1 MNNLNIEYQEVAK
14 LTPYARNSRTHSD
27 EQVSQIAASIKEFG
41 WTNPILIDEK
51 DGIIAGHGRLMA
63 AQRLNEANVP
73 TIRLSGLTEA
83 QKKAYVIAD
92 NKLALNA
99 GWDEEMLAVE
109 VEELLGEGYDL
120 SLTGFSE
127 KELNDILSANG
138 TDYEGLTD
146 EDEVP
151 QPPEEPNAKLGDI
164 YQLGEH
170 RLMCGDSINE
180 KNLKNLLSNKKAD
193 LVFTDP
199 PYNADYKSQGKNVLL
214 RKGIKNDNMSNDD
227 FQIFAENIFKAI
239 KENTYKGSSMY
250 ICCNWKDSYPRF
262 YFIAEKNNINVSN
275 CIVWNKESAGMGW
288 NDYRYQFEF
297 ILYGFEKTKKHN
309 FYGDRKN
316 TDMWSLKRDNRN
328 TYEHPTQ
335 KPVELI
341 ERAIINSSLQEQTV
355 LDLFLGS
362 GSTLIACEKTKRKC
376 YGIELDPTYVDVII
390 QRWENFTGKKAK
402 KIC

>member
-1 MNNLNIEYQEVAK
+1 MKIK
-14 LTPYARNSRTHSD
+14 
-27 EQVSQIAASIKEFG
+27 QIG
-41 WTNPILIDEK
+41 IDELIPYHNNPRK
-51 DGIIAGHGRLMA
+51 NQAVNKVASSINEYGFQQPIVVDKNMIVIVGHTRLLGAKKLGLKQVPVYIADLSDSKAKAYRIA
-63 AQRLNEANVP
+63 DNRLNEDSIWDFDLLDLEVK
-73 TIRLSGLTEA
+73 GLLE
-83 QKKAYVIAD
+83 D
-92 NKLALNA
+92 NYNI
-99 GWDEEMLAVE
+99 D
-109 VEELLGEGYDL
+109 LLGFDSVELDKFL
-120 SLTGFSE
+120 KNDE
-127 KELNDILSANG
+127 K
-138 TDYEGLTD
+138 YLTD

-151 QPPEEPNAKLGDI
+151 EPPKEPKAKLGDI
-164 YQLGEH
+164 YKLGEH
-170 RLMCGDSINE
+170 KLICGDSVIE
-180 KNLKNLLSNKKAD
+180 ENLKNLLENKKAD

-199 PYNADYKSQGKNVLL
+199 PYNADYKSRGKNELL

-297 ILYGFEKTKKHN
+297 ILYGFEKTQKHN

-316 TDMWSLKRDNRN
+316 TDIWSLKRDSRN
-328 TYEHPTQ
+328 TYAHPTQ

-376 YGIELDPTYVDVII
+376 LGFELDPKYVDVII

-402 KIC
+402 LLNG

>member
-1 MNNLNIEYQEVAK
+1 MKDLNMKIQQIQIDKVIPYHNNPRKDQAVDKVASSINEYGFQQPIVVDKKMIVIVGHTRLLASKK
-14 LTPYARNSRTHSD
+14 LGLSK
-27 EQVSQIAASIKEFG
+27 V
-41 WTNPILIDEK
+41 PI
-51 DGIIAGHGRLMA
+51 
-63 AQRLNEANVP
+63 
-73 TIRLSGLTEA
+73 
-83 QKKAYVIAD
+83 VIAD
-92 NKLALNA
+92 LTETQAKAYRIADNRINEDSNWDMELLNLEIA
-99 GWDEEMLAVE
+99 GLSEENFNLDLLGFDSSELDKFLENDEE
-109 VEELLGEGYDL
+109 Y
-120 SLTGFSE
+120 
-127 KELNDILSANG
+127 
-138 TDYEGLTD
+138 LTD

-151 QPPEEPNAKLGDI
+151 ELPKEPKAKLGDI
-164 YQLGEH
+164 YKLGEH
-170 RLMCGDSINE
+170 KIMCGDCISE
-180 KNLKNLLSNKKAD
+180 ENLKNLLENKKAD

-199 PYNADYKSQGKNVLL
+199 PYNADYKSRGKNELL

-227 FQIFAENIFKAI
+227 FQIFAENIFKTI
-239 KENTYKGSSMY
+239 QNNIYKGSSIY

-297 ILYGFEKTKKHN
+297 ILYGFEKTQKHN

-316 TDMWSLKRDNRN
+316 TDIWSLKRDSRN

-341 ERAIINSSLQEQTV
+341 ERAILNSSLQEQSI

-376 YGIELDPTYVDVII
+376 VGLEIDPKYVDVII

-402 KIC
+402 KIN